1 MFLGVYGSIRTDMAN
16 KKTLSGRVPADTEE
30 RFEEFRMRRGLNKT
44 DAMRRLIEEG
54 LDSYEQDESAAEADA
69 VADDSADVEI
79 GPLTQSE
86 KWFRQKFESTLAGML
101 LSAPATLALFL
112 AFGLTQSVLNVN
124 AAEWLPTQLLAVV
137 IFIGVSFFLMFGVGA
152 IVTYIV
158 LKLGIARRLD
168 QHADAGEKEAAA
180 G

>member
-1 MFLGVYGSIRTDMAN
+1 MVE

-54 LDSYEQDESAAEADA
+54 LDSYEATTENGVPNSTGEDSDSREE
-69 VADDSADVEI
+69 VAI

-86 KWFRQKFESTLAGML
+86 KWFSNKGESALAFVF
-101 LSAPATLALFL
+101 LSAPATMALFVAFIIMQSFMGMTTADLPLQALALLISIGIALF
-112 AFGLTQSVLNVN
+112 SVSAVVAG
-124 AAEWLPTQLLAVV
+124 AAWLAVKT
-137 IFIGVSFFLMFGVGA
+137 GL
-152 IVTYIV
+152 
-158 LKLGIARRLD
+158 ARRLD
-168 QHADAGEKEAAA
+168 RSSGDDEKEAAA

>member
-1 MFLGVYGSIRTDMAN
+1 MAQ

-54 LDSYEQDESAAEADA
+54 LDSYEQDESAAEGNTT
-69 VADDSADVEI
+69 DDESEDVEI

-86 KWFRQKFESTLAGML
+86 KWFRQKFESSLAGMF
-101 LSAPATLALFL
+101 LSAPATLALML
-112 AFGLTQSVLNVN
+112 AFGLTQSLLNVN

-137 IFIGVSFFLMFGVGA
+137 IFIGLSAFLMFGVA
-152 IVTYIV
+152 SIVTYGA
-158 LKLGIARRLD
+158 LRTGLARRLD
-168 QHADAGEKEAAA
+168 QRAEAGEKEATA
-180 G
+180 

>member
-1 MFLGVYGSIRTDMAN
+1 LFLAVYSSIRTDMAQ

-54 LDSYEQDESAAEADA
+54 LDSYEQDESAAEGSAT
-69 VADDSADVEI
+69 DDESEDVEI

-86 KWFRQKFESTLAGML
+86 KWFRQKFESSLAGMF
-101 LSAPATLALFL
+101 LSAPATLALLL
-112 AFGLTQSVLNVN
+112 AFVLTQSLLNVN

-137 IFIGVSFFLMFGVGA
+137 IFIGLSAFLMFGVA
-152 IVTYIV
+152 SIVTYV
-158 LKLGIARRLD
+158 ALRTGLARRLD
-168 QHADAGEKEAAA
+168 QRAEAGEKEATA
-180 G
+180 

>member
-1 MFLGVYGSIRTDMAN
+1 MAE

-54 LDSYEQDESAAEADA
+54 LDSYEQDQAPAERSATADESE
-69 VADDSADVEI
+69 DVEI

-86 KWFRQKFESTLAGML
+86 KWFRKKFESTLAGMF
-101 LSAPATLALFL
+101 LSAPATLALIL
-112 AFGLTQSVLNVN
+112 AFGLTQSLLNVN

-137 IFIGVSFFLMFGVGA
+137 IFIGMSAFLMFAVGA
-152 IVTYIV
+152 IVTYVV

-168 QHADAGEKEAAA
+168 QRAEAGEKEAAT

>member
-1 MFLGVYGSIRTDMAN
+1 
-16 KKTLSGRVPADTEE
+16 
-30 RFEEFRMRRGLNKT
+30 MRRGLNKT

-54 LDSYEQDESAAEADA
+54 LDSYEQDESAARESGT
-69 VADDSADVEI
+69 DDESEDVEI

-86 KWFRQKFESTLAGML
+86 KWFRQKFEGALAGMF
-101 LSAPATLALFL
+101 LSAPATLALIL
-112 AFGLTQSVLNVN
+112 AFGLTQSLLNVN

-137 IFIGVSFFLMFGVGA
+137 IFIGMSAFLMFAVGS
-152 IVTYIV
+152 IVTYAV

-168 QHADAGEKEAAA
+168 QRAEAGEKEAAA